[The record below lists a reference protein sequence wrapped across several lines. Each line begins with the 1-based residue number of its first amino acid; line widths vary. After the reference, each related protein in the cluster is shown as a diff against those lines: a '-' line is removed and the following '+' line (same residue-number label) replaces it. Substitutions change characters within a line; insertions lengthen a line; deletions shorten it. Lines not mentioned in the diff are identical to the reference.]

1 MRNETKNGVVEM
13 HKREVGVVFGYS
25 KFEPGLLGV
34 FFGTAECS
42 ISEKMVVNEIVV
54 IK

>member
-13 HKREVGVVFGYS
+13 DKREVGVVSGYS
-25 KFEPGLLGV
+25 KFEHGFIIFL
-34 FFGTAECS
+34 GTAECS
-42 ISEKMVVNEIVV
+42 ICEAMVVNDMVV